1 VRVNFNFRK
10 YFSWVIVV
18 FFCIFF
24 SLVFNI
30 IDIFSPIEN
39 IFYDLRFKIRGP
51 KKPSDK
57 IVIVKID
64 EESLAELGR
73 WPWNRKV
80 VAKIVENLV
89 SSGAEI
95 VALDIIFPEKSVPE
109 SDNKLAAALA
119 KGKTV
124 VAAHF
129 ETMYENVLKGD
140 AVKKVLVE
148 KLILPIPQIQKVAKI
163 GFANVEPDKDGV
175 VRNMVL
181 YKNYEDKIIY
191 SFNFVV
197 VKEYIDNMSIISTVP
212 QKIYINY
219 YGPSEYYDKKADRI
233 ISTFVG
239 YSAVNI
245 YRNVIPPA
253 WLKDKIVLIGST
265 ATGAY
270 DHYPTPYIHTY
281 PGVELHATVI
291 ENILSHTYCKKF
303 NKGYLLLISAAVG
316 IILGIVFYNLAVLP
330 TISLI
335 FIFVIG
341 YYLLTY
347 FIFIKFYTII
357 DFVPVALNIVLVGV
371 SNLSYKLFFEQRE
384 KKLIKKVFSKYIN
397 PYIMERLLEDP
408 AGSLSVLG
416 GQKREITVA
425 FADIRGFT
433 TIAEHLAAEEVVKF
447 LNECFSMLSN
457 IIFKYN
463 GTIDKYIGD
472 CIMFFWN
479 APVEQPDHPYLAVKC
494 VIEMFYELNKLNQI
508 YQFPF
513 GFKIRM
519 GAGINTG
526 EAVVGNIGSAQLMEY
541 TVVGDT
547 VNVASR
553 LQELTKEFNVPI
565 IISEYVNEKVKDR
578 ISTIP
583 LGKVILRGR
592 KQEIEIFGIKI

>member
-1 VRVNFNFRK
+1 VRLNFNFRK
-10 YFSWVIVV
+10 YFSWIIVV

-24 SLVFNI
+24 SLVFNL
-30 IDIFSPIEN
+30 IDIFLPIEN

-64 EESLAELGR
+64 EKSLAELGR
-73 WPWNRKV
+73 WPWDRKV

-129 ETMYENVLKGD
+129 ETMYENVLKGNT
-140 AVKKVLVE
+140 VKKVLVE
-148 KLILPIPQIQKVAKI
+148 KLIFPIPQIQKVAKI

-181 YKNYEDKIIY
+181 YKNYEDKTIY

-197 VKEYIDNMSIISTVP
+197 IKEYIDNMSIISTLP

-219 YGPSEYYDKKADRI
+219 YGPSEYYDKKAGRI

-303 NKGYLLLISAAVG
+303 NKGYLLLISVAIG
-316 IILGIVFYNLAVLP
+316 IILGIVFYKLVVLP

-347 FIFIKFYTII
+347 FIFVKFYTII
-357 DFVPVALNIVLVGV
+357 DFVPVALNIVLIGV

-425 FADIRGFT
+425 FADIRG
-433 TIAEHLAAEEVVKF
+433 LQQL
-447 LNECFSMLSN
+447 LNIL
-457 IIFKYN
+457 
-463 GTIDKYIGD
+463 
-472 CIMFFWN
+472 
-479 APVEQPDHPYLAVKC
+479 
-494 VIEMFYELNKLNQI
+494 
-508 YQFPF
+508 
-513 GFKIRM
+513 
-519 GAGINTG
+519 
-526 EAVVGNIGSAQLMEY
+526 
-541 TVVGDT
+541 
-547 VNVASR
+547 
-553 LQELTKEFNVPI
+553 LQK
-565 IISEYVNEKVKDR
+565 KW
-578 ISTIP
+578 
-583 LGKVILRGR
+583 
-592 KQEIEIFGIKI
+592 

>member
-1 VRVNFNFRK
+1 
-10 YFSWVIVV
+10 
-18 FFCIFF
+18 
-24 SLVFNI
+24 
-30 IDIFSPIEN
+30 
-39 IFYDLRFKIRGP
+39 
-51 KKPSDK
+51 
-57 IVIVKID
+57 
-64 EESLAELGR
+64 
-73 WPWNRKV
+73 
-80 VAKIVENLV
+80 
-89 SSGAEI
+89 
-95 VALDIIFPEKSVPE
+95 
-109 SDNKLAAALA
+109 
-119 KGKTV
+119 
-124 VAAHF
+124 
-129 ETMYENVLKGD
+129 M
-140 AVKKVLVE
+140 
-148 KLILPIPQIQKVAKI
+148 
-163 GFANVEPDKDGV
+163 
-175 VRNMVL
+175 
-181 YKNYEDKIIY
+181 
-191 SFNFVV
+191 
-197 VKEYIDNMSIISTVP
+197 
-212 QKIYINY
+212 
-219 YGPSEYYDKKADRI
+219 
-233 ISTFVG
+233 
-239 YSAVNI
+239 
-245 YRNVIPPA
+245 
-253 WLKDKIVLIGST
+253 
-265 ATGAY
+265 
-270 DHYPTPYIHTY
+270 
-281 PGVELHATVI
+281 
-291 ENILSHTYCKKF
+291 
-303 NKGYLLLISAAVG
+303 LLISAAVG
-316 IILGIVFYNLAVLP
+316 IILSIVFYNLAVLP

-347 FIFIKFYTII
+347 FIFVKFYIII
-357 DFVPVALNIVLVGV
+357 DFIPVALNIVLIGV

-397 PYIMERLLEDP
+397 PYIMERLLEEP

-508 YQFPF
+508 YRFPF